1 MHIIYDPHFDEYG
14 VLMNES
20 FKKVLKKTH
29 EDFAKVAPTLGDEF
43 IFSTGGKEVAPLNMD
58 DVEDV
63 FKTGF
68 AKEILNCDV
77 PVVKFYDGNKKVTDT
92 AMYTSEIARER
103 YQKIKKINNL
113 KEFFR
118 FRKEKVSN

>member
-43 IFSTGGKEVAPLNMD
+43 IFSTGGKEVAPLDID
-58 DVEDV
+58 D
-63 FKTGF
+63 FP
-68 AKEILNCDV
+68 KELLNIDI
-77 PVVKFYDGNKKVTDT
+77 PVVKFFDGNKKVTDT

-103 YQKIKKINNL
+103 YQKIKEINNL